1 MSAAVT
7 VNEDGRRAE
16 RVAELAREALGV
28 EVTRV
33 ATLAAGL
40 GLRRFFRVETRGR
53 PASLIA
59 RWEAEEDAA
68 GRPAGQPPEPPLES
82 IRAHLE
88 RADLPVPRSYG
99 RSTHPAIDW
108 LEDLGEQSLCDAA
121 NAASRTQREAWVREA
136 LAALPRLQALADP
149 GGVEAYRRVL
159 DASLIRYKADLFTR
173 FSLPH
178 GLGRE
183 ASPAERQAVETA
195 FDAIAGLCAEAPHRL
210 AHRDFQ
216 SQNLMLAPG
225 PEPRSLVWIDL
236 QGALLA
242 PPEYDAVCLLRD
254 SYLDLDEAFVAAAAE
269 ELRRN
274 LPDAPGRALF
284 ELRFAALTV
293 SRKGK
298 DHARFLFAAR
308 ERGDERYLRYL
319 GRTGRFV
326 HEAAV
331 RAARELPALG
341 PLAELTAC
349 LPGDE
354 PCEE

>member
-7 VNEDGRRAE
+7 VNEDGRQAE
-16 RVAELAREALGV
+16 RVAEAARRALGV

-40 GLRRFFRVETRGR
+40 GLRRFFRLETRGR

-59 RWEAEEDAA
+59 RVDAEEDAA
-68 GRPAGQPPEPPLES
+68 GRPAGQAAEPALEP

-88 RADLPVPRSYG
+88 NAGLPVPRSYG
-99 RSTHPAIDW
+99 HSKRPDIDW
-108 LEDLGEQSLCDAA
+108 LEDLGDLSLCEA
-121 NAASRTQREAWVREA
+121 AASAPADQCEAWVREA
-136 LAALPRLQALADP
+136 LADLPRLQALADP
-149 GGVEAYRRVL
+149 GGVEAYRRTL
-159 DASLIRYKADLFTR
+159 DASLIRYKAELFTR

-183 ASPAERQAVETA
+183 PSPAEREAVGTA
-195 FDAIAGLCAEAPHRL
+195 FEAIADLCTEAPLRL

-242 PPEYDAVCLLRD
+242 PPEYDAMCLLRD
-254 SYLDLDEAFVAAAAE
+254 SYLSLDEAFVGAAAE
-269 ELRRN
+269 ELRRA
-274 LPDAPGRALF
+274 LPDAPERATF

-308 ERGDERYLRYL
+308 ERGDDRYLRYL

-326 HEAAV
+326 HEAAA
-331 RAARELPALG
+331 RAATQLPAFG
-341 PLAELTAC
+341 PLAELTAR
-349 LPGDE
+349 LPGEE
-354 PCEE
+354 PCAG